1 MAKKS
6 TFESLPREIRTAL
19 YRVDEPETFS
29 VERNRFEAI
38 TVINKRISRVY
49 KYVRKNKKNV
59 ALLEREIDN
68 LIRLRDKKIAA
79 PTPLNR
85 MPLKGY
91 DSVVLGYVDGDILVN
106 NVLPKHIAA
115 LGESLKKIHTAFEK
129 EGKNKL
135 ADWSS
140 AKVLKPYFAKANA
153 DDFSPEVIAFARSI
167 VKSLREHELNREDMT
182 FVHADSELSN
192 VVFDGSRAV
201 LIDWA
206 KAGFASK
213 YFDLGVGIH
222 SLLSEKKAMQPE
234 LLRAYLGAYFGEAGP
249 TERDIELIDLHVKLR
264 FMEAATAYLQLSKED
279 QLLGRTRILKHIDE
293 SHRKALKFSIVA
305 ATK

>member
-6 TFESLPREIRTAL
+6 TFDSLPREIRTAL
-19 YRVDEPETFS
+19 YRVDEPETFE
-29 VERNRFEAI
+29 VARNRFDSI

-115 LGESLKKIHTAFEK
+115 LGEALKKIHTSFEK

-140 AKVLKPYFAKANA
+140 AKVLKPYFAKANV
-153 DDFSPEVIAFARSI
+153 DDFSPEVIAYARSI

-182 FVHADSELSN
+182 FVHADSQLSN
-192 VVFDGSRAV
+192 VVFDANRAV

-206 KAGFASK
+206 LAGFASK

-222 SLLSEKKAMQPE
+222 ALMSEKKAMQPE
-234 LLRAYLGAYFGEAGP
+234 LISAYLGAYFGEAGP
-249 TERDIELIDLHVKLR
+249 TERDIELIELHVKLR
-264 FMEAATAYLQLSKED
+264 FLENATTYLQLSKED
-279 QLLGRTRILKHIDE
+279 QLLGRTRILKSIDE
-293 SHRKALKFSIVA
+293 AHRKAMKFSLVA
-305 ATK
+305 AK

>member
-6 TFESLPREIRTAL
+6 SFDSLPREIRTAL
-19 YRVDEPETFS
+19 YRVDEPETFE
-29 VERNRFEAI
+29 VARNLSDSI

-59 ALLEREIDN
+59 AALEREIDN
-68 LIRLRDKKIAA
+68 LILLRNKKIAA

-85 MPLKGY
+85 SLLKGY

-106 NVLPKHIAA
+106 NVLPKHIALLADA
-115 LGESLKKIHTAFEK
+115 LRKLHVAFEK

-135 ADWSS
+135 ADWNS
-140 AKVLKPYFAKANA
+140 ARVLKPFFAKANA
-153 DDFSPEVIAFARSI
+153 DDFSPEIIAYARSI
-167 VKSLREHELNREDMT
+167 AKSLREHELNREDVT
-182 FVHADSELSN
+182 FVHSDSHLSN
-192 VVFDGSRAV
+192 VVFETNRAV

-206 KAGFASK
+206 QAGFASK

-222 SLLSEKKAMQPE
+222 ALLFEKKVLQAD

-264 FMEAATAYLQLSKED
+264 FLESATWHLQFSKED
-279 QLLGRTRILKHIDE
+279 QLLGRTRIVKFIDE
-293 SHRKALKFSIVA
+293 SFRKAQKFSIVA

>member
-6 TFESLPREIRTAL
+6 SFESLPREIRTAL
-19 YRVDEPETFS
+19 YRVDEPETFEVARNS
-29 VERNRFEAI
+29 VDSI

-59 ALLEREIDN
+59 AALSYEIDN

-85 MPLKGY
+85 ILLKGY
-91 DSVVLGYVDGDILVN
+91 DSVVLGYVDGEILVN
-106 NVLPKHIAA
+106 NVLPKHIALLAEA
-115 LGESLKKIHTAFEK
+115 LRKLHSTFEK
-129 EGKNKL
+129 EVKL
-135 ADWSS
+135 ADWHS
-140 AKVLKPYFAKANA
+140 ARVLKPFFAKANA
-153 DDFSPEVIAFARSI
+153 DDFSPELIAYARS
-167 VKSLREHELNREDMT
+167 VAKSLREHELNREDVT
-182 FVHADSELSN
+182 FVHSDSHLSN
-192 VVFDGSRAV
+192 VVFQANRAV

-206 KAGFASK
+206 QAGFASK

-222 SLLSEKKAMQPE
+222 ALLFEKKVMQKD

-264 FMEAATAYLQLSKED
+264 FLESATWHLQLSKED
-279 QLLGRTRILKHIDE
+279 QLLGRTRILKHIED
-293 SHRKALKFSIVA
+293 SHRKAVKFSIVA
-305 ATK
+305 AIK

>member
-6 TFESLPREIRTAL
+6 SFDSLPREIRTAL
-19 YRVDEPETFS
+19 YRVDEPETFE
-29 VERNRFEAI
+29 VARNRTDSI
-38 TVINKRISRVY
+38 TVFNKRISRVY

-59 ALLEREIDN
+59 AALEKEIDN

-91 DSVVLGYVDGDILVN
+91 DSVVLGYVDGEILVN
-106 NVLPKHIAA
+106 NVLPKHIAL
-115 LGESLKKIHTAFEK
+115 LGEALKKIHSTFEK
-129 EGKNKL
+129 EAKNKL
-135 ADWSS
+135 ADWDS
-140 AKVLKPYFAKANA
+140 KRVLKPYFSKSNA
-153 DDFSPEVIAFARSI
+153 DDFSPELIAYARSI
-167 VKSLREHELNREDMT
+167 AKSLRDHELNREDLT
-182 FVHADSELSN
+182 FIHSDSHLSN
-192 VVFDGSRAV
+192 VVFDSNRAV

-206 KAGFASK
+206 QAGFASK

-222 SLLSEKKAMQPE
+222 ALLFEKKALQPE

-264 FMEAATAYLQLSKED
+264 FLESATWHLQLSKED
-279 QLLGRTRILKHIDE
+279 QLLGRTRILKFIDE
-293 SHRKALKFSIVA
+293 SFRKAQKFSIVA

>member
-6 TFESLPREIRTAL
+6 SFDSLPREIRTAL
-19 YRVDEPETFS
+19 YRVDEPETFE
-29 VERNRFEAI
+29 VARNRTDSI
-38 TVINKRISRVY
+38 TVFNKRISRVY

-59 ALLEREIDN
+59 AALEKEIDN

-91 DSVVLGYVDGDILVN
+91 DSVVLGYVDGEILVN

-115 LGESLKKIHTAFEK
+115 LGESLKKIHSAFEK

-140 AKVLKPYFAKANA
+140 TRVLKPYFAKANA
-153 DDFSPEVIAFARSI
+153 DDFGVEVIAFARSL

-182 FVHADSELSN
+182 FVHADSQLSN
-192 VVFDGSRAV
+192 VVFDANRAV

-206 KAGFASK
+206 QAGFGSK
-213 YFDLGVGIH
+213 FFDLGVGIH
-222 SLLSEKKAMQPE
+222 ALLFEKKVLQRD
-234 LLRAYLGAYFGEAGP
+234 LLRAYIGAYFGEAGP

-264 FMEAATAYLQLSKED
+264 FLESATWHLQLSKED
-279 QLLGRTRILKHIDE
+279 QLLGRTRILKFIDE
-293 SHRKALKFSIVA
+293 SFRKAQKFSIVA

>member
-29 VERNRFEAI
+29 VERNRYDAI
-38 TVINKRISRVY
+38 TVLNKRISRVY

-106 NVLPKHIAA
+106 NVLPKHIGS
-115 LGESLKKIHTAFEK
+115 LGESLKKIHTSFEK
-129 EGKNKL
+129 EGRNKL

-140 AKVLKPYFAKANA
+140 TRVLKPYFAKANA
-153 DDFSPEVIAFARSI
+153 DDFGVEVIAFARSL

-182 FVHADSELSN
+182 FVHADSQLSN
-192 VVFDGSRAV
+192 VVFDANRAV

-206 KAGFASK
+206 QAGFASK

-264 FMEAATAYLQLSKED
+264 FLESATWYLQSSKED
-279 QLLGRTRILKHIDE
+279 QLLGRTRILKHIDDC
-293 SHRKALKFSIVA
+293 HRKALKFSIVA

>member
-6 TFESLPREIRTAL
+6 SFESLPREIRTAS
-19 YRVDEPETFS
+19 YRVDEPETFE
-29 VERNRFEAI
+29 VARNRFDSI
-38 TVINKRISRVY
+38 TVFNKRISRVY

-59 ALLEREIDN
+59 AALEHEIDN

-91 DSVVLGYVDGDILVN
+91 DSVVLAYVDGDILVN
-106 NVLPKHIAA
+106 NVLPKHIALLA
-115 LGESLKKIHTAFEK
+115 ESLKKIHSSFEK

-140 AKVLKPYFAKANA
+140 TKVLKPFFAKANS
-153 DDFSPEVIAFARSI
+153 DDFSPEIIAYARSI
-167 VKSLREHELNREDMT
+167 AKSLREHELNREDMT
-182 FVHADSELSN
+182 FVHSDSHLSN
-192 VVFDGSRAV
+192 VVFDTNRAV

-206 KAGFASK
+206 QAGFASK

-222 SLLSEKKAMQPE
+222 ALLFEKKAMQPE

-264 FMEAATAYLQLSKED
+264 FLESATWHLQLSKED
-279 QLLGRTRILKHIDE
+279 QLLGRTRILKHIADA
-293 SHRKALKFSIVA
+293 HRKALKFSIVA
-305 ATK
+305 AAK

>member
-6 TFESLPREIRTAL
+6 SFESLPREIRTAL
-19 YRVDEPETFS
+19 YRVDEPETFEVARNS
-29 VERNRFEAI
+29 VDSI

-59 ALLEREIDN
+59 AALSYEIDN

-85 MPLKGY
+85 TLLKGY
-91 DSVVLGYVDGDILVN
+91 DSVVLGYVDGEILVN
-106 NVLPKHIAA
+106 NVLPKHIALLAEA
-115 LGESLKKIHTAFEK
+115 LRKLHSTFEK
-129 EGKNKL
+129 EVKL
-135 ADWSS
+135 ADWHS
-140 AKVLKPYFAKANA
+140 ARVLKPFFAKANA
-153 DDFSPEVIAFARSI
+153 DDFSPELIAYARS
-167 VKSLREHELNREDMT
+167 VAKSLREHELNREDVT
-182 FVHADSELSN
+182 FVHSDSHLSN
-192 VVFDGSRAV
+192 VVFQANRAV

-206 KAGFASK
+206 QAGFASK

-222 SLLSEKKAMQPE
+222 ALLFEKKVMQKD

-264 FMEAATAYLQLSKED
+264 FLESATWHLQLSKED
-279 QLLGRTRILKHIDE
+279 QLLGRTRILKHIED
-293 SHRKALKFSIVA
+293 SHRKAVKFSIVA
-305 ATK
+305 AIK

>member
-6 TFESLPREIRTAL
+6 SFESLPREIRTAL
-19 YRVDEPETFS
+19 YRVDEPETFEVARNS
-29 VERNRFEAI
+29 VDSI

-59 ALLEREIDN
+59 AALSYEIDN

-85 MPLKGY
+85 TLLKGY
-91 DSVVLGYVDGDILVN
+91 DSVVLGYVDGEILVN
-106 NVLPKHIAA
+106 NVLPKHIALLAEA
-115 LGESLKKIHTAFEK
+115 LRKLHSTFEK
-129 EGKNKL
+129 EVKL
-135 ADWSS
+135 ADWHS
-140 AKVLKPYFAKANA
+140 ARVLKPFFAKANA
-153 DDFSPEVIAFARSI
+153 DDFSPELIAYARS
-167 VKSLREHELNREDMT
+167 VAKSLREHELNREDVT
-182 FVHADSELSN
+182 FVHSDSHLSN
-192 VVFDGSRAV
+192 VVFQANRAV

-206 KAGFASK
+206 QAGFASK

-222 SLLSEKKAMQPE
+222 ALLFEKKVMQKD

-264 FMEAATAYLQLSKED
+264 FLESATWHLQLSKED
-279 QLLGRTRILKHIDE
+279 QLLGRTRILKHIED
-293 SHRKALKFSIVA
+293 SHRKAVKFSIVA

>member
-6 TFESLPREIRTAL
+6 SFDSLPREIRTAL
-19 YRVDEPETFS
+19 YRVDEPETFE
-29 VERNRFEAI
+29 VARNTVDTI

-59 ALLEREIDN
+59 AALSYEIDN

-85 MPLKGY
+85 TLLKGY

-106 NVLPKHIAA
+106 NVLPKHIALLAEA
-115 LGESLKKIHTAFEK
+115 LRKLHSTFEK
-129 EGKNKL
+129 EVKL
-135 ADWSS
+135 ADWNS
-140 AKVLKPYFAKANA
+140 ARVLKPYFAKANV
-153 DDFSPEVIAFARSI
+153 DDFSPELIAFARSI
-167 VKSLREHELNREDMT
+167 AKSLREHELNREDVT
-182 FVHADSELSN
+182 FVHSDSHLSN
-192 VVFDGSRAV
+192 VVFQANRAV

-206 KAGFASK
+206 QAGFGSK

-222 SLLSEKKAMQPE
+222 ALLFEKKVMQKE

-249 TERDIELIDLHVKLR
+249 TERDIELIDLHIKLR
-264 FMEAATAYLQLSKED
+264 FLESATWHLQLSKED
-279 QLLGRTRILKHIDE
+279 QLLGRTRILKHIDD
-293 SHRKALKFSIVA
+293 SFRKAQKFSILA